1 MNIVLVEGG
10 KAKERELVEQVAC
23 WCVNKLMPRFK
34 TLDIEITIKKIN
46 TSAYGYCLEGDTNRQ
61 FHLDIKK
68 GLSLYDLVSTVCH
81 EMVHVKQYVKGQ
93 LLHRSD
99 GSQMWKMDPSIRE
112 GKTKYENTP
121 WEVEAFGLEDELA
134 KECFQQINFNF

>member
-1 MNIVLVEGG
+1 MWNG
-10 KAKERELVEQVAC
+10 
-23 WCVNKLMPRFK
+23 
-34 TLDIEITIKKIN
+34 
-46 TSAYGYCLEGDTNRQ
+46 
-61 FHLDIKK
+61 LDIKK

-99 GSQMWKMDPSIRE
+99 GSQMWKKDPSIRE

-121 WEVEAFGLEDELA
+121 WEAEAFGLEDELA
-134 KECFQQINFNF
+134 KECFEQINFNLETWKKKHHTHLTEPAKFNSVILVELVADSAVKLGI